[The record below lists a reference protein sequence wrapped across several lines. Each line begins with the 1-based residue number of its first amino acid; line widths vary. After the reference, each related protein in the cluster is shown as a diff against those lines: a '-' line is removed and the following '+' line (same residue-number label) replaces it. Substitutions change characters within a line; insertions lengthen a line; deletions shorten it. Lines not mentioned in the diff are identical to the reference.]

1 MALFEVLPIF
11 GRRDRLPH
19 TSFKQ
24 PLRISNIIEKAIIDE
39 NAAYVFINNIT
50 MLILKYLP

>member
-1 MALFEVLPIF
+1 MIQDSTPTKVAYFNKFL
-11 GRRDRLPH
+11 G
-19 TSFKQ
+19 
-24 PLRISNIIEKAIIDE
+24 ISNIIEKAIIDE